1 MAQPEVQERDSP
13 AMVTFMTPEHFVLQT
28 ARSAGVGVGGGDRW
42 RRVAGGALRTAA
54 GNLAGCRLWAV
65 SPTVRCGGSAGPV
78 TGVVFVLVVSA
89 GLDALERRW

>member
-1 MAQPEVQERDSP
+1 MAQPEVQEQNSP
-13 AMVTFMTPEHFVLQT
+13 AVVTFMTTEHFVLQT
-28 ARSAGVGVGGGDRW
+28 AGSAGVGGGDRW